1 MKEKLMVCGTAML
14 VGSMVGSQALAADWS
29 VSGFVRQEVAAKT
42 SNDQNANNEQGNVY
56 NGVATTS
63 TGLAGPVAT
72 RPAAQTRKNDL
83 NAFQTR
89 VELNLDGKLNEDWS
103 AHFKMRGISDQ
114 IGHVDNA
121 FKNRNTFEQEFYGG
135 KQGTPLEA
143 AGKDWMLDLPVAYLD
158 YNSGPFW
165 LRMGN
170 QQIAWGEALFFRVS
184 DVPNGLDLRRHSVL
198 GPAAEEYSDTRVP
211 GLGLRASYRLNES
224 LDLEGFTQRF
234 QPSVLPGQN
243 SPYNPI
249 PAQFT
254 VHERE
259 GYDKVKDNWNV
270 GFRAKGSVAGFGLQG
285 FAVSRNNPDGVYKWT
300 QATGPGA
307 IAGTAFQAGT
317 GTGVYSAQEWFN
329 YASKTRL
336 NGLGGLLTSLNE
348 FPIGGAPAA
357 LGIAG
362 GCGATAVA
370 GAISAN
376 SAQAGCM
383 LDTFFSPLAFGDL
396 RGHIRRDF
404 PREQVF
410 GFSVNRVFEG
420 EPDSLLDQ
428 LIGRFELSYTPNKK
442 FTNPT
447 LSQTYIE
454 KNETQFAFIF
464 EKYHKFS
471 NQVPATYMVA
481 QWLHK
486 SASDLFGRALEG
498 LNNTPGQNPN
508 GQKNGFNAIAFAVQ
522 QPSPTLAWRFDLSL
536 LTDLKGGWLI
546 QPGAK
551 WKPNKDFQ
559 VDLYANILKSYGEQN
574 QRNFAQGLEYAN
586 EFFIRGSYSF

>member
-1 MKEKLMVCGTAML
+1 MNKKLISCGTAML
-14 VGSMVGSQALAADWS
+14 VGSMVSSNAMADDWS
-29 VSGFVRQEVAAKT
+29 VSGFVRQEMAVKT
-42 SNDQNANNEQGNVY
+42 GSDQNANNEQGNVY
-56 NGVATTS
+56 NGVAVTS
-63 TGLAGPVAT
+63 TGLFGPVAT
-72 RPAAQTRKNDL
+72 RPASQTQKNNL
-83 NAFQTR
+83 NVFQSR
-89 VELNLDGKLNEDWS
+89 LELNLDGKLNEDWS
-103 AHFKMRGISDQ
+103 AHFKLRGISDQ
-114 IGHVDNA
+114 IGQVENA
-121 FKNRNTFEQEFYGG
+121 FKGRNTFEQEFYGG
-135 KQGTPLEA
+135 KQGTSLEA

-158 YNSGPFW
+158 YNSGPLW

-184 DVPNGLDLRRHSVL
+184 DVPNGLDLRRHAVL
-198 GPAAEEYSDTRVP
+198 GPAAEEYSDSRVP
-211 GLGLRASYRLNES
+211 GLGIRASYRVNEG
-224 LDLEGFTQRF
+224 LEVEGFTQKF
-234 QPSVLPGQN
+234 QPSILPGQN

-270 GFRAKGSVAGFGLQG
+270 GFRVKGSAAGFGLQG

-300 QATGPGA
+300 QATGAGA

-317 GTGVYSAQEWFN
+317 GTGVYSAKEWFD
-329 YASKTRL
+329 YASRTRL
-336 NGLGGLLTSLNE
+336 NGVGGLLSSLNE
-348 FPIGGAPAA
+348 FPIGGTPAA
-357 LGIAG
+357 LGIAA
-362 GCGATAVA
+362 GCGATVSGGQIIAS
-370 GAISAN
+370 GTSA
-376 SAQAGCM
+376 ACM
-383 LDTFFSPLAFGDL
+383 LDSFFGAFGNL
-396 RGHIRRDF
+396 QGHIRRDY

-410 GFSVNRVFEG
+410 GFSANRVFEG
-420 EPDSLLDQ
+420 EPDTLLDQ

-447 LSQTYIE
+447 LSQNYIE

-498 LNNTPGQNPN
+498 LDNTPGQNPN
-508 GQKNGFNAIAFAVQ
+508 GQKNGFNAVAFAVQ
-522 QPSPTLAWRFDLSL
+522 QPSPTLEWRFDLSA

-551 WKPNKDFQ
+551 WKPNRDFQ
-559 VDLYANILKSYGEQN
+559 VDIYANILKSYGDQT

-586 EFFIRGSYSF
+586 ELFVRGTYSF